1 MYQIQSYSIFIP
13 PYTSEMNPIEQIRKE
28 IRMRGF
34 RNEVFKFLDK
44 VMDRL
49 CDTIVSLTSD
59 VIKSITARNW
69 ILSIFN

>member
-1 MYQIQSYSIFIP
+1 
-13 PYTSEMNPIEQIRKE
+13 MNPIEQIWKE

-34 RNEVFKFLDK
+34 RNEVFKSLDK

-59 VIKSITARNW
+59 VIKSITARKR
-69 ILSIFN
+69 ILSSFN